1 MGEQLEW
8 LQTVGPVL
16 VGVWGIIKWFANDI
30 KQDIKEVRD
39 TANGAHKRIDNHLQA
54 HD

>member
-1 MGEQLEW
+1 MGDSLQV

-16 VGVWGIIKWFANDI
+16 IGVWGIIKWFANDI
-30 KQDIKEVRD
+30 KQDIREVRN
-39 TANGAHKRIDNHLQA
+39 TAKDAHKRIDNHLEA